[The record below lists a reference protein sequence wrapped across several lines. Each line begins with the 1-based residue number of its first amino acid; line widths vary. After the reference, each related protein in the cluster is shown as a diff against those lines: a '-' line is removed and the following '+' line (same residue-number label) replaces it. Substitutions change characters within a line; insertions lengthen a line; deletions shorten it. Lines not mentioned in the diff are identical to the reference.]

1 MKGITQFVVMV
12 QGVRDDVRDR
22 WILQPEW
29 SSFEVKRILEL
40 LEPTTT
46 KPLLKLINYQL
57 PIWLASFQSQ
67 PFNIKQA

>member
-1 MKGITQFVVMV
+1 MV
-12 QGVRDDVRDR
+12 QRVRDYLRYR
-22 WILQPEW
+22 WVLQPKR
-29 SSFEVKRILEL
+29 SSLEVKRILEL

-67 PFNIKQA
+67 PFYIKQA